1 MWCRGRPSLQVGC
14 LGCRGAG
21 WTVPG
26 CLDVGAAG
34 TPVPESGGKPCVD
47 RLEGARWPEL
57 RGGREV
63 ETGKELFR
71 ASQGDVMGGR

>member
-1 MWCRGRPSLQVGC
+1 M
-14 LGCRGAG
+14 
-21 WTVPG
+21 
-26 CLDVGAAG
+26 GAAG